1 MGATHL
7 PGCLELAILV
17 RDFYSEPRRPLR
29 ASPGR
34 DATKVMELV
43 GGLIYE
49 IYEDCLPLNGNRHY
63 CKILFTT
70 AFATQMQ
77 LDIFHLLQDDLFR
90 SSLQVQTKCSTTTSR
105 LALVLQVTST
115 RW

>member
-1 MGATHL
+1 MGATIL
-7 PGCLELAILV
+7 PGCLELVILV
-17 RDFYSEPRRPLR
+17 RDFYPAPRHPLR

-34 DATKVMELV
+34 DATEVMELV
-43 GGLIYE
+43 EGLIYE

-63 CKILFTT
+63 RKILFTT

-77 LDIFHLLQDDLFR
+77 LDVFHLLQDDLFR
-90 SSLQVQTKCSTTTSR
+90 SSLQVQTKRSTTTSR
-105 LALVLQVTST
+105 LALVLQVTPA